1 MAMGRPRSAQDG
13 DDLMRKIHS
22 RNQVCSRKL
31 LDLLIVEHGKEFP
44 EVATPEPLDLEEEEE
59 AVLPPIPNKVISEA
73 AAIAF
78 PNFTF
83 PTTGR
88 ITAIK
93 RATLTEYPGIT
104 LCDLTSQRRTAR
116 MVFARQ
122 VAMYLAK
129 KLTPNSLP
137 EIGRRFG
144 GRDHTTVLHAV
155 RKIERLVGV
164 DPALAAMVERIAAI
178 IPEGAS

>member
-1 MAMGRPRSAQDG
+1 MVMGRPISAQDG
-13 DDLMRKIHS
+13 DDLMRKIHG
-22 RNQVCSRKL
+22 RNQVCSRQL
-31 LDLLIVEHGKEFP
+31 LDLLIAEHGHEFP
-44 EVATPEPLDLEEEEE
+44 EVATPEPLELEEEEE
-59 AVLPPIPNKVISEA
+59 TALPPIPNKVIERA
-73 AAIAF
+73 AEIAF
-78 PNFTF
+78 PNFAF

-104 LCDLTSQRRTAR
+104 LNDLTSQRRTMR
-116 MVFARQ
+116 TVFARQ

-155 RKIERLVGV
+155 RKIEHLVGA
-164 DPALAAMVERIAAI
+164 DPVLAAQIERIAAI
-178 IPEGAS
+178 IPEGAP